1 MSGTDA
7 IVVGAG
13 FGGLGAALSLAERGA
28 RVQLFERLTYP
39 GGCACTFDH
48 DGDRFEGG
56 ATLFSGFDRG
66 QLFGEWIE
74 RHGMAVEFER
84 LDPALELRTP
94 GGSVLAHRDRAA
106 LREQFEC
113 MEGAPVA
120 GLRRFFRL
128 QERVAAA
135 LWPLLDEPDMLP
147 PLGPRALARHAAR
160 LGAYLPLAWLV
171 GRPLWSVL
179 ERYGL
184 TGFAPLVHWLD
195 SQCQIT
201 VQCGVREA
209 EAPFALAA
217 LDYHHRGAV
226 HVRGGIGELAWGM
239 VHAIESLGG
248 RVHFSAPVRA
258 VGRDPRGSWTVSGGG
273 ADVSAPHVVFNA
285 LPQDVTRITGLEHA
299 GLERIAR
306 RVSAGWSACMLFR
319 TVRPPEGAPEG
330 PSHLELVADTDQPF
344 LEGNH
349 VFMSI
354 GARGEGVANPSL
366 RRVTLSTHIP
376 VEDLRHAADGGAGQ
390 VQAVQDRM
398 RRTVEALAPEW
409 NRVTREFTGSA
420 RTFKR
425 WTGRHEGLV
434 GGIPR
439 RSGLGAYAG
448 VLGESLPE
456 GLHLV
461 GDSVFPGQSTLA
473 TAAGGSRVASGILRQ
488 LGLAGGQRRSAQGAP
503 ASAPDV
509 RRKAERRSGVA

>member
-1 MSGTDA
+1 MSRPDA

-28 RVQLFERLTYP
+28 RVHVFERLTYP

-56 ATLFSGFDRG
+56 ATLFSGFDEE
-66 QLFGEWIE
+66 QLFGQWIE

-84 LDPALELRTP
+84 LSPALELRTP
-94 GGSVLAHRDRAA
+94 RHSVLAHRDRDA
-106 LREQFEC
+106 LREQFER

-128 QERVAAA
+128 QQRVAAA
-135 LWPLLDEPDMLP
+135 LWPLLDDAELLP
-147 PLGPRALARHAAR
+147 PFGPRALARHAVR
-160 LGAYLPLAWLV
+160 LGSYLPLAGLV
-171 GRPLWSVL
+171 GRPLWRVL

-184 TGFAPLVHWLD
+184 TNFDPLVHWLD

-226 HVRGGIGELAWGM
+226 HVKGGIGELAWGM
-239 VHAIESLGG
+239 VHAIEALGG
-248 RVHFSAPVRA
+248 RVHFSAPVRG
-258 VGRDPRGSWTVSGGG
+258 VDRDPRGLWSVRGGG
-273 ADVSAPHVVFNA
+273 EELSAPHVIFNT
-285 LPQDVTRITGLEHA
+285 LPQDAARITGMEDPALTKL
-299 GLERIAR
+299 GR
-306 RVSAGWSACMLFR
+306 RVSGGWSAGMIFR
-319 TVRPPEGAPEG
+319 TVRPPEGSG
-330 PSHLELVADTDQPF
+330 PGAHHLEMVADPGAPF

-354 GARGEGVANPSL
+354 GAEREGVSNPSL
-366 RRVTLSTHIP
+366 RRMTLSTHIS
-376 VEDLRHAADGGAGQ
+376 VDRIRGDQDGGRAY
-390 VQAVQDRM
+390 VQEVQDRM
-398 RRTVEALAPEW
+398 RRTVAELAPEW
-409 NRVTREFTGSA
+409 CGVVREFTGSA

-425 WTGRHEGLV
+425 WTGRSEGLV

-439 RSGLGAYAG
+439 RAGLGAYAG
-448 VLGESLPE
+448 VLGQRLPQ
-456 GLHLV
+456 GFHLV

-473 TAAGGSRVASGILRQ
+473 VAAGGRRVAVEILRD
-488 LGLAGGQRRSAQGAP
+488 LGAGDRPLARA
-503 ASAPDV
+503 ASPV
-509 RRKAERRSGVA
+509 VRRSGVA